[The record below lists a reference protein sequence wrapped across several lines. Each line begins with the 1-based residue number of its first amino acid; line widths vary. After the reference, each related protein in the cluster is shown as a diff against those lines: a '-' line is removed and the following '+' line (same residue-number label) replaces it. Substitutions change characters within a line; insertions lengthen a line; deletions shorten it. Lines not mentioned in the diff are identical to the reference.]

1 VRAIVVELAAR
12 LETMRHLEW
21 LPRYQQQLVALETL
35 QIYAP
40 MAHAIGTG
48 SIMWELEDA
57 AFRVLYPSAYASVE
71 AWLLQHWQH
80 SEGILEAACAD
91 LNAALRSDP
100 LMQHYAHDW
109 ALSSRTKSL
118 YSFMRKQLR

>member
-1 VRAIVVELAAR
+1 
-12 LETMRHLEW
+12 MRHLEW

-57 AFRVLYPSAYASVE
+57 AFRVLYPSAYASVA
-71 AWLLQHWQH
+71 AWLRQHWQA

-100 LMQHYAHDW
+100 LMQLYAHDW